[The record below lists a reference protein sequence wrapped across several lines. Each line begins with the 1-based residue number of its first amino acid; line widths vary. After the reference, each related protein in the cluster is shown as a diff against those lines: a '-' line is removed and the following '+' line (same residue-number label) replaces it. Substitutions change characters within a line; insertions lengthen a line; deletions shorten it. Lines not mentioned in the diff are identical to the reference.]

1 MTLDTVIILGIISSL
16 FIIITAGTGA
26 TSLRGKIKVRNHKF
40 LALISIL
47 FLILHFLAVISYI
60 SQ

>member
-1 MTLDTVIILGIISSL
+1 MTLDTVIILGIIASL
-16 FIIITAGTGA
+16 FIVITASIGVM
-26 TSLRGKIKVRNHKF
+26 SLKGKIKVKNHKL

-47 FLILHFLAVISYI
+47 FLILHFFAVISYI

>member
-1 MTLDTVIILGIISSL
+1 MTLDTVIILGIIASL
-16 FIIITAGTGA
+16 LIIITAGAGA
-26 TSLRGKIKVRNHKF
+26 MSLKGKIKVKNHKL

-47 FLILHFLAVISYI
+47 FLILHFFAVISYI